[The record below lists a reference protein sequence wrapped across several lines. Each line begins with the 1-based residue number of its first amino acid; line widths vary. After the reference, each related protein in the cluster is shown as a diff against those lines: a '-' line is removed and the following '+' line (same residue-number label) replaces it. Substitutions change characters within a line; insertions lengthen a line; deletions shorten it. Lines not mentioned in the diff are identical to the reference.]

1 MKTSVLNLQQAAIT
15 YTLRKSRIFAGALE
29 KELEQIA
36 AISVLK
42 NITKGQS
49 LFHEGTLLS
58 GFYVMQN
65 GAIKVRRVNIFGIEQ
80 VLHIFRPCESFGEEM
95 LFLESGYPADACA
108 VQDSQVVMVKKNEFV
123 ALLKR
128 QPELALRI
136 LKSMDGHLRQLVGLL
151 GSLTL
156 KDVKTRLVD
165 WLIQHCPN
173 PQSDKPYTIEL
184 DDTKKVIASEIGTVS
199 ETFSRALAKLHE
211 QKLLVVHGNRITLF
225 SPFKLAHLAET
236 CG

>member
-1 MKTSVLNLQQAAIT
+1 MKTVISDLPPAAIT
-15 YTLRKSRIFAGALE
+15 RTLRRSRLFAGAMAR
-29 KELEQIA
+29 ELEQIA
-36 AISVLK
+36 AISVLRK
-42 NITKGQS
+42 VSKGETI
-49 LFHEGTLLS
+49 FHEGTFLT
-58 GFYVMQN
+58 GFYVMQK
-65 GAIKVRRVNIFGIEQ
+65 GAVKIRRVNIVGMEQ
-80 VLHIFRPCESFGEEM
+80 VLHVFRPCESFGEEM
-95 LFLESGYPADACA
+95 LFLDSGYPADACA
-108 VQDSQVVMVKKNEFV
+108 IEDSQVVLVKKNEFV

-173 PQSDKPYTIEL
+173 PQSDQPYTIEL
-184 DDTKKVIASEIGTVS
+184 GETKRAIASQIGTVS
-199 ETFSRALAKLHE
+199 ETFSRALGKLRR
-211 QKLLVVHGNRITLF
+211 QNLLEVHGNRITLF
-225 SPFKLAHLAET
+225 SPFKLAQLAES